1 MNRCRAEEQA
11 PEKRDTRR
19 KILGRPS
26 LQDPDDLISVT
37 SVVCGLHI
45 EQRGSCKRRDE
56 LFRRSAEFGIG
67 NALAEEL
74 DENFRAV

>member
-11 PEKRDTRR
+11 PKKRDTRR

-26 LQDPDDLISVT
+26 LQDPDDLVSMT
-37 SVVCGLHI
+37 SVVRGLHI
-45 EQRGSCKRRDE
+45 EQRGSCKRRKE
-56 LFRRSAEFGIG
+56 FFRGSAELGIG

-74 DENFRAV
+74 DEDFRAV